1 MIRFRLA
8 LKPTAKWGMNEL
20 YASAKHWSKRGSQAH
35 EVHLLVK
42 QAIRNQNRNVKPFKC
57 PVSVRILY
65 NSRLDLDNHGYLA
78 KLIIDGMKG
87 VLIEDDDRR
96 YVKEITHGFHSGDPG
111 VVLVEVKE
119 IHEEA
124 K

>member
-1 MIRFRLA
+1 MIRFRVS
-8 LKPTAKWGMNEL
+8 LKPTAKWGLNEL
-20 YASAKHWSKRGSQAH
+20 YASAKHWTKRGDQAH

-42 QAIRNQNRNVKPFKC
+42 QAIRNQNRNIKPFTR

-96 YVKEITHGFHSGDPG
+96 YVRELVQGFHAGSRSLI
-111 VVLVEVKE
+111 LVEVKDYE
-119 IHEEA
+119 GNG
-124 K
+124 